1 MSIFRFSRI
10 SDISP
15 RVSTKLMK
23 HPMFLLMNLNIRLVL
38 SLDDILLMV
47 DSQKDIEFAMD
58 TLIFLLQNLGFL
70 IM

>member
-1 MSIFRFSRI
+1 
-10 SDISP
+10 
-15 RVSTKLMK
+15 MK

>member
-1 MSIFRFSRI
+1 MSIYRFSRI
-10 SDISP
+10 TNIFP

-23 HPMFLLMNLNIRLVL
+23 LPRFLLRNLNIRLVL
-38 SLDDILLMV
+38 SLDDILLIA
-47 DSQKDIEFAMD
+47 DSQKDIEFAID

>member
-1 MSIFRFSRI
+1 MSIYRFSRI
-10 SDISP
+10 TNIFP

-23 HPMFLLMNLNIRLVL
+23 LPRFLLRNLNIRLVL
-38 SLDDILLMV
+38 SLDDILLIA

>member
-1 MSIFRFSRI
+1 MSIYRFSRI
-10 SDISP
+10 TNIFQ

-23 HPMFLLMNLNIRLVL
+23 LPRFLLRNLNIRLVL
-38 SLDDILLMV
+38 SLDDILLIA